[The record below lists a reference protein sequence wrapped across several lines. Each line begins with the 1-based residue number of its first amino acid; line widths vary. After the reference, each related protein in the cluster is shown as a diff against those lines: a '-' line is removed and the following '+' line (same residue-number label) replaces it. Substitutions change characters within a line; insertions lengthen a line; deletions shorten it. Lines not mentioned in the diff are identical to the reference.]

1 MSKQS
6 ELEKTD
12 SKQKNYFNHSLLSL
26 QKELDAD
33 PRSIQQIEINFML
46 NTNAQILT
54 VLEKSKDIVLEFYK

>member
-12 SKQKNYFNHSLLSL
+12 SKQKNNFNHSLLSL

-33 PRSIQQIEINFML
+33 PRSIQQTEINFML